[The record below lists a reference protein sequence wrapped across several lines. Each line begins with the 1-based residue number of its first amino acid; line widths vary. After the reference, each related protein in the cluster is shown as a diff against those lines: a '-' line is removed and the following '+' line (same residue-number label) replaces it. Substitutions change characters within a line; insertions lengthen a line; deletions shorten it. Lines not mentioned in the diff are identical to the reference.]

1 MTHDDLDTRL
11 AAAERH
17 VAVEAAPP
25 ALPARGRRGRRSLPL
40 VAAPI
45 LVLAFAAVV
54 VAGTGLQAIFLKG
67 SVDTSLADA
76 GLECMTPPQAAA
88 WLADHGYKQVVW
100 DSVTA
105 PGGVRVVG
113 KADASGAPASEGRP
127 IAVPNDHSGV
137 LGPTATDGSAV
148 PPASAGSPLAAP
160 PAANDVQVVSSSS
173 TPPATGVVLVG
184 TLTDGVLH
192 ILVDQTPGATR
203 PASCPAQ

>member
-100 DSVTA
+100 DGVTA

-113 KADASGAPASEGRP
+113 KADGSGAPAPEGSP
-127 IAVPNDHSGV
+127 IAVPDDGTGIT
-137 LGPTATDGSAV
+137 GPTVTGGSGD
-148 PPASAGSPLAAP
+148 PFQPDGSPLPAP
-160 PAANDVQVVSSSS
+160 PAANDVQIVSSSS
-173 TPPATGVVLVG
+173 TAPASGIVLVG
-184 TLTDGVLH
+184 STADGVLH
-192 ILVDQTPGATR
+192 MLVDVTPGATR
-203 PASCPAQ
+203 PAICAAP

>member
-105 PGGVRVVG
+105 PGGVAVEG
-113 KADASGAPASEGRP
+113 KADGSGAQPPQGNP
-127 IAVPNDHSGV
+127 IPVPNDGTGV
-137 LGPTATDGSAV
+137 TGPTVTGGSGD
-148 PPASAGSPLAAP
+148 PFQPDGSPLPAP
-160 PAANDVQVVSSSS
+160 PAANNVQIVSSS
-173 TPPATGVVLVG
+173 TTAPASGIVLVG
-184 TLTDGVLH
+184 TTDDGVLH
-192 ILVDQTPGATR
+192 MLVDVTPGAIR
-203 PASCPAQ
+203 PAICAAP